1 MIVKPLALTML
12 KTSNPSDTTNKGAQ
26 SNKRL
31 EMLFCS
37 MCSISARMRRAERI
51 AVSPEVIGAAM
62 TPKIASIPPSA
73 PSQSLH

>member
-1 MIVKPLALTML
+1 MIVKPLALSML
-12 KTSNPSDTTNKGAQ
+12 NMSNPSETTNKGAQ

-37 MCSISARMRRAERI
+37 MCSISASMRRAERI

-62 TPKIASIPPSA
+62 TPRIASI
-73 PSQSLH
+73 QHTQR